1 MSCAAPKCSSA
12 VESRIRDWEQLGG
25 DSECSDGRRFVAE
38 MVTCPLALGAVLR
51 SSRSRVTTRR
61 QPTAAARSRPR
72 APRRRAR
79 AAYRGNRIGVIW
91 AHTVSKRFKYVI
103 ELPGTV
109 YDLTPTHVSSLCRL
123 ATRLRLRSR
132 AGGHR
137 PTTPWTHTHHFHG
150 HTRTKLAH
158 QNSEH
163 THGTRHDTKTV
174 TAHARHIG
182 ACGISHH
189 LMPVSIRPW
198 TTAAELTLAVP

>member
-12 VESRIRDWEQLGG
+12 VESRIRDWEKLGG

-109 YDLTPTHVSSLCRL
+109 YGPHPPCPNPCRHCVGSPH
-123 ATRLRLRSR
+123 ACGSGAAPAVTDPQR
-132 AGGHR
+132 
-137 PTTPWTHTHHFHG
+137 HG
-150 HTRTKLAH
+150 HTRTTSTDTRSRTKLAH
-158 QNSEH
+158 QNSER
-163 THGTRHDTKTV
+163 TRMAHGTIQKR
-174 TAHARHIG
+174 
-182 ACGISHH
+182 
-189 LMPVSIRPW
+189 
-198 TTAAELTLAVP
+198 